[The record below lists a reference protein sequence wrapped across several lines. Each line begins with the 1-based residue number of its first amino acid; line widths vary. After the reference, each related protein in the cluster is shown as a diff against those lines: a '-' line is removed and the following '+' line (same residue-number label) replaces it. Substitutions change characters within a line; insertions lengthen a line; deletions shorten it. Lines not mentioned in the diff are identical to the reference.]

1 MTLGARMTRRDEAA
15 FVGRRP
21 EIGFLDAL
29 FVDDPPANVVLV
41 HGPGG
46 IGKSSLLRRMVQRGQ
61 EAGWTPLMIEGR
73 DLPPVADAL
82 DDAVARAHSFK
93 RPLVVLDTYER
104 MQALG
109 GHLRRE
115 VLPGL
120 PDETIVV
127 IAGRGV
133 PDAAWRE
140 GGWENLTVELELTPL
155 DPGEARAL
163 LTARGV
169 DDPARA
175 AELAE
180 WAGGSPLALTLAAQ
194 AAVADPEWSPVQEG
208 EPPEMVQG
216 LMRQLAEAEMDPR
229 RHDVIGVASIARV
242 VTPELLADVLPGLDG
257 DAAQEWLAGRSFA
270 EPLGDGITLH
280 ELVRRAARADLR
292 ATEPERE
299 RELRRRIADH
309 LYEHAAAGQTLLTVD
324 LAALVDADAIRAFY
338 GWDGA
343 RHNRIDGPRRAD
355 WEEVERHLAE
365 VKCGGWW
372 DHTRQVFEHMPER
385 VVIARDSEDRL
396 CGFSTA
402 ITPAT
407 ATDAARADVL
417 WGPWL
422 EHAARHAPDGNAIL
436 WRDSFNF
443 TGNPSSEIQGMLNM
457 VWVLRS
463 GLANPRWAYLPI
475 DPRHAEALGFAEA
488 LGGTHLPELDVNF
501 GESSFQCHLI
511 DYGVD
516 GLLGLQRDFVYMELG
531 LPSPAAAASTDA
543 PEPAA
548 PVSAE
553 PEAVRD
559 ALRSLG
565 VPAELARSPL
575 AMGEGIEAR
584 AASVRALLES
594 GARNAFGEGENERL
608 LARVLNR
615 GYLDPAPSHEVA
627 ADQLNLSRAAYFR
640 RLKQASERLAEYLAG
655 APSV

>member
-21 EIGFLDAL
+21 ELGFLEAL

-82 DDAVARAHSFK
+82 DDAVARAHSFQ

-104 MQALG
+104 MEALG

-115 VLPGL
+115 VLPEL
-120 PDETIVV
+120 PDESIVV
-127 IAGRGV
+127 IAGRNT
-133 PDAAWRE
+133 PEPAWRE
-140 GGWENLTVELELTPL
+140 GGWENVTVELELTPL

-163 LTARGV
+163 LVARGV
-169 DDPARA
+169 EDPGRA
-175 AELAE
+175 AELAA

-194 AAVADPEWSPVQEG
+194 AALADADWSPAREG
-208 EPPEMVQG
+208 EPPEMVEA
-216 LMRQLAEAEMDPR
+216 LMRQLAEAELDPL
-229 RHDVIGVASIARV
+229 RHDVIGVAAIARV
-242 VTPELLADVLPGLDG
+242 VTAPLLADVLPGVDAEAALD
-257 DAAQEWLAGRSFA
+257 WLDQRSFA
-270 EPLGDGITLH
+270 EQLGEGLTLH
-280 ELVRRAARADLR
+280 ELVHRAARADLR
-292 ATEPERE
+292 AREPERE

-309 LYEHAAAGQTLLTVD
+309 LYARAAAGNTLLTVD
-324 LAALVDADAIRAFY
+324 LAALVEADGIRAFY

-343 RHNRIDGPRRAD
+343 RHNRVDGPRASDHAELERNLRA
-355 WEEVERHLAE
+355 
-365 VKCGGWW
+365 VKCDGWW
-372 DHTRQVFEHMPER
+372 EVTRPVFEEMPDR
-385 VVIARDSEDRL
+385 VVIARDSDDRL
-396 CGFSTA
+396 CGYSTA

-422 EHAARHAPDGNAIL
+422 EHAAEHAPDGNAIL

-443 TGNPSSEIQGMLNM
+443 TGDPASEIQGMLNM

-475 DPRHAEALGFAEA
+475 DPRHAEARGFSEA
-488 LGGTHLPELDVNF
+488 LGATHLPDLDVHQGQAVF
-501 GESSFQCHLI
+501 ECHLV
-511 DYGVD
+511 DYGPD

-531 LPSPAAAASTDA
+531 LPAPGATAAGPAPGAG
-543 PEPAA
+543 PG
-548 PVSAE
+548 SAD

-559 ALRSLG
+559 ALRSLA

-575 AMGEGIEAR
+575 ATGDGIEAR
-584 AASVRALLES
+584 AASVRALLAQ
-594 GARNAFGEGENERL
+594 GAEAAFGDADNERL
-608 LARVLNR
+608 LLSVLTR

-627 ADQLNLSRAAYFR
+627 AGELNLSRAAYFR
-640 RLKQASERLAEYLAG
+640 RLKQASERLAEYLA
-655 APSV
+655 ATPRA